1 MSIEIGEELSTVG
14 AWAFTRQNFKVV
26 VSGFI
31 IAGVCAGCGSSG
43 STSAVSAASGAP
55 VDGTVTL
62 SYAASLV
69 GAMTNVIAPAFLK
82 SSGYRISGYPGGSVA
97 LANQIKE
104 KLRQADL
111 FLSAVPSVNSS
122 LSGAANGNYVSWYSD
137 LASSPLVIG
146 YNPNSRFASQLN
158 SGNWY
163 KVMQE
168 PGFLLGRTDPKLD
181 PKGVLTDTLVNDE
194 GAKVGDPSLFKQIL
208 GSVENTSQIFP
219 EETLVGRLESGQLD
233 AGFFYEN
240 EAKLAKIPFI
250 QTGIPVGAAFTISIL
265 NNAKNVRGAV
275 SFVNFLYSSHGQQL
289 MKSVGLMPEKPSV
302 HGTGVPAGVKF

>member
-1 MSIEIGEELSTVG
+1 LFTVFS
-14 AWAFTRQNFKVV
+14 WHSLRRNRRLV
-26 VSGFI
+26 VSGLI
-31 IAGVCAGCGSSG
+31 IAGICSGCGSSG
-43 STSAVSAASGAP
+43 PTSAPSAASGAV
-55 VDGTVTL
+55 VDGTVTM

-82 SSGYRISGYPGGSVA
+82 SSGYKISGYPGGSVA

-122 LSGAANGNYVSWYSD
+122 LTGAANGNYISWYSD

-168 PGFLLGRTDPKLD
+168 PGFLLGRTDPMLD
-181 PKGVLTDTLVNDE
+181 PKGVLTDTLVKDE
-194 GAKVGDPSLFKQIL
+194 GIKVGDLSLFKQLL
-208 GSVENTSQIFP
+208 GSAENTSQIFP

-240 EAKLAKIPFI
+240 EAKLARIPFI
-250 QTGIPVGAAFTISIL
+250 QTGIPLGAAFTISIL
-265 NNAKNVRGAV
+265 NNAKNLDGAV
-275 SFVNFLYSSHGQQL
+275 SFVNFLYSAQGQRL
-289 MKSVGLMPEKPSV
+289 LNSVGLVPEKPTV